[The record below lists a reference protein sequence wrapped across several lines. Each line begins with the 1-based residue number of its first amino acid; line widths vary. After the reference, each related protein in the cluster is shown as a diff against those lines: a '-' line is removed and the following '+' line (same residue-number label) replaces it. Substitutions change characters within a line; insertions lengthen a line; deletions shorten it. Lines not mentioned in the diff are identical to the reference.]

1 MAKFRSNNKQQQPTS
16 KKVAATTRAGPAHH
30 KASDSLISFDTWD
43 YSAADTCTETSAGG
57 GASIASLSS
66 FLVDD
71 VFDDEENDFTLT
83 SMSTTTPMVQMMGA
97 AGETTTTETA
107 TDDDNDVERLV
118 VRRPQQQ
125 QQQQQQKQDPE
136 PTTVQVSVSGVI
148 FSLKASTFAQLH
160 GLPWSW
166 RQDPPHNNKNDGG
179 GFVGHRLD
187 TSPVL
192 FDLLLNHILF
202 GRLPVLPDLSTVDAE
217 ELELLASL
225 LRLEK
230 LRQHLDRKLHPPNF
244 AFLRRSSSSN
254 NSSSRSLN
262 DTSAGALHPS
272 HHQNHFAFLK
282 RSVSASCSRGTSYS
296 RSSRGT
302 GSSTSNSRTTTTTTN
317 TTTGRRCLVDTSP
330 GASPVTLVRKRLVDK
345 SRAILRPSTVPR
357 HHHRQLS
364 QEQLCAISDQ
374 LQ

>member
-1 MAKFRSNNKQQQPTS
+1 MPSFRSNKQQLQPTS
-16 KKVAATTRAGPAHH
+16 KAATTTRVGPAHH
-30 KASDSLISFDTWD
+30 GASDSLISFDTWD

-57 GASIASLSS
+57 GDASITSLSS

-83 SMSTTTPMVQMMGA
+83 MSATQMMVQMG
-97 AGETTTTETA
+97 AGETTETTTR
-107 TDDDNDVERLV
+107 DDDVERLA

-125 QQQQQQKQDPE
+125 QQEQNPE
-136 PTTVQVSVSGVI
+136 PTTTVQVSVSGVI

-166 RQDPPHNNKNDGG
+166 RQDPQPHNNNNDG

-202 GRLPVLPDLSTVDAE
+202 GSLPVLHDLSTVDAE

-225 LRLEK
+225 LRLEQ

-244 AFLRRSSSSN
+244 AFLLRRSSSSN
-254 NSSSRSLN
+254 NSGGSSSSRSLN
-262 DTSAGALHPS
+262 DTSAGALHPAR
-272 HHQNHFAFLK
+272 HQNNNFAFLK
-282 RSVSASCSRGTSYS
+282 RSVSASSRGSTSHSRS

-317 TTTGRRCLVDTSP
+317 TTNGRRCLNDTSP

-345 SRAILRPSTVPR
+345 SRALLRPSVPR
-357 HHHRQLS
+357 HHRQLS